1 MNMRNFEDRV
11 GIPSEMVRIISC
23 HHFLSQDVFLSD
35 SEPVALCTAQ
45 EKLLVATL
53 HHSIEVRD
61 LDHRGHILHTFPTVD
76 RVKQV
81 IYCDAGNYVATLER
95 KSSRHSN
102 PITYVRVYLNWWIDM
117 KGQPMRVRI
126 AGCVTPSS
134 QSGGGQ
140 LEMVEL
146 PLDEMAITICCCKKT
161 ASLVI
166 GKGKTISIYSYNL
179 KIHDISKQRFHD
191 FDHLMNISLNFPVQ
205 EMALVEDYFACM
217 STNEIHVFRVIF
229 DVIQDST
236 DVPENMSSSEISE
249 KNKSDGDY
257 SKIDDHDDC
266 IEWCFET
273 YFDNLCM
280 HNEQQLSTLIHENSF
295 PITIKLPSIL
305 KVNQLGN
312 IKPYNNEICGPVINV
327 PGSYIEVTINPKYET
342 CENITISKAQIITLL
357 YRYFPENG
365 EHGGLQGL
373 NFCPFYIEDK
383 FNGLIVDPLSAAVAV
398 SESYFLNN
406 SPLHS
411 PSYYKLKGLGCFLSG
426 SQIGYLYDIM
436 TNPQLI
442 CQYTYTAPMKSVVIE
457 PELIHVLT
465 ETGLETYT
473 SRLSHRIIHQIENI
487 DNLGNTCPNSEEAV
501 CLLGL
506 RPFLGV
512 EQLSISENHL
522 ILVST
527 TDDSIS
533 STESIDGASCTIYS
547 LKKPTPQQ
555 LYWDLLE
562 MGEYHKNSSPSTYLH
577 LLSEAHM
584 ILRSYLLL
592 EEGKCCDKEIKNL
605 YFTSCALMADH
616 FISCDVSQDRLLAV
630 PYYNLSQLCIENV
643 VQRVISLHNQLN
655 QDIHILK
662 ILILY
667 LDYKLLKSNNSFEL
681 TQSIA
686 EIILDIYAEVASDN
700 LWKLILLSGIS
711 SYKLEK
717 AIFLLKKRIT
727 SKKNTA
733 ADTLAIAVLLLK
745 KGNKDAAQNM
755 LLSLSKDELCILL
768 LSIQRLLWSEE
779 FSLSIIGQL
788 LKQSRPDAF
797 LELILTC
804 IQKESFTVENAI
816 QILKSDCSYSD
827 EHDVPLLKELLESLL
842 SRKKYITYINKEII
856 MVLIKIYIRRLEE
869 NSKNPFSRHQ
879 IILSTGLMK
888 PSTLYGSRQSWLNNV
903 PPFNGQ
909 GISRTCLKTE
919 RKLGNNSQDVSCPCW
934 NCNEDLLKLQ
944 SLLCSNLSSRKILDF
959 SYDLL
964 ETAEIILGDIL
975 KILCCDKKTAIKLL
989 LDNYNSAI
997 LPYAFDNFNDDEE
1010 EWCYLLS
1017 LLKNKLEESEEGKC
1031 SILYQNFQGV
1041 LSHLSEILH
1050 PAKFVTLLPKDENCY
1065 IPFVKRCIEKHQ
1077 ANQLKEKIMSL
1088 GMEIKAMM

>member
-1 MNMRNFEDRV
+1 MNKRNFEDRV
-11 GIPSEMVRIISC
+11 GIPSGMVRIISC

-61 LDHRGHILHTFPTVD
+61 LDHRGRILHTFPTVD

-134 QSGGGQ
+134 QSGSGQ

-146 PLDEMAITICCCKKT
+146 PLDEMALTICCCKKT

-166 GKGKTISIYSYNL
+166 GKGKVLSVYSYNL

-191 FDHLMNISLNFPVQ
+191 FDHLMDISLNFPVQ
-205 EMALVEDYFACM
+205 EMTLVEDYFACM
-217 STNEIHVFRVIF
+217 STNEIQVFRVIF
-229 DVIQDST
+229 DVIQDPT
-236 DVPENMSSSEISE
+236 DVSENMSSSGISE
-249 KNKSDGDY
+249 KNKSIQSDNNFKTDNQ
-257 SKIDDHDDC
+257 DDC

-273 YFDNLCM
+273 YFDTLCT
-280 HNEQQLSTLIHENSF
+280 NNGQQLSSILHENSF
-295 PITIKLPSIL
+295 PVTIQLPSIM
-305 KVNQLGN
+305 KINQIGN
-312 IKPYNNEICGPVINV
+312 IKPYNNEICGPVVNI
-327 PGSYIEVTINPKYET
+327 PGCYVEVKINPKYET
-342 CENITISKAQIITLL
+342 CENITISKAQVITLL

-365 EHGGLQGL
+365 DHGGLQGL
-373 NFCPFYIEDK
+373 NLCPFYVEDK
-383 FNGLIVDPLSAAVAV
+383 FNRLMVDPLSAAVAV
-398 SESYFLNN
+398 SESYFLSN

-411 PSYYKLKGLGCFLSG
+411 PSYHKLKGLGCFLCG
-426 SQIGYLYDIM
+426 SQVGYLYDVM

-442 CQYTYTAPMKSVVIE
+442 CQYTFTASMKSVAVE

-473 SRLSHRIIHQIENI
+473 SRLSHKIIQHIENI
-487 DNLGNTCPNSEEAV
+487 DNLGNSCPNSEEAV

-512 EQLSISENHL
+512 EQLALSENHL
-522 ILVST
+522 VLVST

-555 LYWDLLE
+555 LYWDLFE
-562 MGEYHKNSSPSTYLH
+562 MGEYHKNSSPSTYIH

-605 YFTSCALMADH
+605 YFTSCTLMAEH

-630 PYYNLSQLCIENV
+630 PYFNLSQLAIENV
-643 VQRVISLHNQLN
+643 IQRVIALHNQSN

-681 TQSIA
+681 SQSTA
-686 EIILDIYAEVASDN
+686 EMILDIYSEVASDN

-717 AIFLLKKRIT
+717 AILLLKKRIT

-755 LLSLSKDELCILL
+755 LLSLSKDELCTLL
-768 LSIQRLLWSEE
+768 HSIQKLLWNEE
-779 FSLSIIGQL
+779 FSVSAVGQSDSSNL
-788 LKQSRPDAF
+788 LDHN
-797 LELILTC
+797 I
-804 IQKESFTVENAI
+804 
-816 QILKSDCSYSD
+816 
-827 EHDVPLLKELLESLL
+827 PLLKELLESLL
-842 SRKKYITYINKEII
+842 NKKKYADHVNKDII
-856 MVLIKIYIRRLEE
+856 LMMVKIYIKRLEE
-869 NSKNPFSRHQ
+869 NTKRTLPGYH
-879 IILSTGLMK
+879 ITLSTGMMK
-888 PSTLYGSRQSWLNNV
+888 PSSFYGNRQSWLNSV

-909 GISRTCLKTE
+909 GISRTCINEK
-919 RKLGNNSQDVSCPCW
+919 KLENNLQDNYCSCW
-934 NCNEDLLKLQ
+934 NCNEDFLKLQ
-944 SLLCSNLSSRKILDF
+944 SLLCSNLTSKEILDY
-959 SYDLL
+959 SYNLL
-964 ETAEIILGDIL
+964 ETTEIKLGDIL
-975 KILCCDKKTAIKLL
+975 KILCSDKKTAIKLL
-989 LDNYNSAI
+989 LDNYINAV
-997 LPYAFDNFNDDEE
+997 LPYAFDNFTDEEE

-1017 LLKNKLEESEEGKC
+1017 LLRNKLDATDEEKHST
-1031 SILYQNFQGV
+1031 LHQTFQGV

-1050 PAKFVTLLPKDENCY
+1050 PAKFVALLNKDEKCY
-1065 IPFVKRCIEKHQ
+1065 IPFIKRCIEKHQ